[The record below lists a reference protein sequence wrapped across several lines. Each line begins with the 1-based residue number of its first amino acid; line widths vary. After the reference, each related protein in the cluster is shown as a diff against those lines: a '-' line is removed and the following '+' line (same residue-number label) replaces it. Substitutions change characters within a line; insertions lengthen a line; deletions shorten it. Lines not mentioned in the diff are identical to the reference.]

1 MLKIDNNLKWTQ
13 KQNFCMLSKE
23 DLLVCAF
30 YKLEYLSC
38 IGVVLPKFCKSLF
51 VLPLHH
57 VLRVIR
63 IGVLNQSCSI
73 SNLVFA
79 RKNS

>member
-1 MLKIDNNLKWTQ
+1 MLKIENNLKWTQ

-23 DLLVCAF
+23 DFASMCF

-38 IGVVLPKFCKSLF
+38 IGVVLSESCKKLF
-51 VLPLHH
+51 VLLLHH
-57 VLRVIR
+57 VLGVIR

-73 SNLVFA
+73 PNLVFVH
-79 RKNS
+79 KNS